1 LISTNLILYF
11 ILLYFNIKYKFK
23 KLRLE
28 SYPSCI
34 EENTKSV
41 RVVIGLEDL
50 LRIQSYET
58 LLKSKATTFLRL
70 DRSAF
75 FDVFDF
81 VNVPILDG
89 SSLNVNNYIGDFNP
103 PRLLSFTISSLFI
116 MTLTFNKPLFTQ
128 SLKLNTLRVQNGI
141 QTSTFTPAFYFLT
154 ESFLIYADPLK
165 LSFQVQL
172 GDDYN
177 RIAASSNIF
186 KSQVCT
192 KYFNLPF
199 LYMIIF
205 STSCLTLTLHNFS
218 LKLT

>member
-1 LISTNLILYF
+1 
-11 ILLYFNIKYKFK
+11 
-23 KLRLE
+23 
-28 SYPSCI
+28 
-34 EENTKSV
+34 
-41 RVVIGLEDL
+41 L

-70 DRSAF
+70 DGSAF

-81 VNVPILDG
+81 VNIPILDG

-128 SLKLNTLRVQNGI
+128 SLKINTLRVQNGI

-154 ESFLIYADPLK
+154 ESFLIYADSLK

-172 GDDYN
+172 GDDYT

-192 KYFNLPF
+192 QYFNLPF

-205 STSCLTLTLHNFS
+205 
-218 LKLT
+218 